1 MVDNGL
7 VLPAQAHGRER
18 PVLGCVGP
26 HRDDGLAGAPQ
37 RVVVAEAVVELAG
50 GGAHHRDV
58 AVGGEPGG
66 ADLLDGVVLDPGEP
80 CAIVVAEDAGP
91 VRRGGKRR
99 GRGDGVSGASL
110 SSQTAPAMV
119 VSAVLSATTMMRCA
133 AGSQAT
139 CGSEQPATA
148 RSTGPAAIERSG
160 RSRTSRQ
167 VPVFEESHTAARP
180 SSSAIIVG

>member
-1 MVDNGL
+1 MVDTGL

-50 GGAHHRDV
+50 GGVHHRDV

-80 CAIVVAEDAGP
+80 CASVVA
-91 VRRGGKRR
+91 
-99 GRGDGVSGASL
+99 GVIGASL

-139 CGSEQPATA
+139 CGSEQPAMA
-148 RSTGPAAIERSG
+148 RSTGPAAIKRSG

-167 VPVFEESHTAARP
+167 GPDFAE
-180 SSSAIIVG
+180 

>member
-1 MVDNGL
+1 MVDTGL

-18 PVLGCVGP
+18 PVLGCDGP

-50 GGAHHRDV
+50 GGGHHRDV

-99 GRGDGVSGASL
+99 GRGDRGELVVPDRAGDGGVGGAVGDDDDAGCGG
-110 SSQTAPAMV
+110 AP
-119 VSAVLSATTMMRCA
+119 
-133 AGSQAT
+133 G
-139 CGSEQPATA
+139 G
-148 RSTGPAAIERSG
+148 G
-160 RSRTSRQ
+160 R
-167 VPVFEESHTAARP
+167 V
-180 SSSAIIVG
+180 